1 MNTATAILGHQSG
14 ARRGACPTLAEP
26 MQTGDGLLS
35 RVRVANGILTPQ
47 RLATLASLAQA
58 HGNGIVEVTARGNLQ
73 VRGLRPETAGR
84 FASDVTAVI
93 SVETGLVVE
102 TSPIAG
108 LDRREIADAR
118 PLARRIRQE
127 AAGLASQLGPK
138 VSVVID
144 GGGQISLG
152 ALKADI
158 RLLALDPFRWV
169 VTLGGGKP
177 QIMDEAGAVAAATA
191 VLGALSALGPEA
203 RATDLFPASRTSAPD
218 ANPLPSRQHVGAGL
232 LDLRNGF
239 TVPVALPFGSGKSTE
254 IIALARAAEGAG
266 IATIRLAPD
275 HTLLLDNAP
284 EALIRRA
291 TKLGFITDP
300 ADPRRRVSACIGS
313 RGCASG
319 FVAAREMADRL
330 ATHVQPGEHLHVSG
344 CAKGCAHPRRAEVTL
359 VGRADGIGL
368 VIDGRAG
375 DTPLEILDEG
385 APAAALVP
393 SRDRR

>member
-35 RVRVANGILTPQ
+35 RVRVENGLLAPQ
-47 RLATLASLAQA
+47 QLAELASLAQA

-84 FASDVTAVI
+84 FARDVAAVI
-93 SVETGLVVE
+93 KVETGLVVD

-108 LDRREIADAR
+108 LDPFELADAR

-127 AAGLASQLGPK
+127 AAELSGQLGPK

-144 GGGQISLG
+144 GGGQMSLA
-152 ALKADI
+152 ALKVDI
-158 RLLALDPFRWV
+158 RLLATGPGQWAV
-169 VTLGGGKP
+169 SLGGGKP
-177 QIMDEAGAVAAATA
+177 QIMDGAGAVAAAMA

-203 RATDLFPASRTSAPD
+203 RAIDLFPASGAPAPD
-218 ANPLPSRQHVGAGL
+218 RLLHRDGMAASRFT
-232 LDLRNGF
+232 LRTGH
-239 TVPVALPFGSGKSTE
+239 TLRVALPFGS
-254 IIALARAAEGAG
+254 ARAADLIGLAHAAENAG
-266 IATIRLAPD
+266 VRIIRLAPD
-275 HTLLLDNAP
+275 HTLLLDDAP
-284 EALIRRA
+284 EALIQHAA
-291 TKLGFITDP
+291 TLGFITDP

-319 FVAAREMADRL
+319 FIAAREMADRL
-330 ATHVQPGEHLHVSG
+330 ATHVQPGQHLHVSG
-344 CAKGCAHPRRAEVTL
+344 CSKGCAHPRRAEVTL

-385 APAAALVP
+385 APIAALVP